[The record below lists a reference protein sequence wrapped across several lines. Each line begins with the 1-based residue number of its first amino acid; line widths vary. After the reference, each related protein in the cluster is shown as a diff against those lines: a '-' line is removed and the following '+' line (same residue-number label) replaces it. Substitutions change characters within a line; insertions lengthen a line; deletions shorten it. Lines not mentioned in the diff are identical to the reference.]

1 MSIIPHVQFSL
12 HRFLILCSG
21 FSSAKILDYTPAQII
36 TVVQGEVAVYN
47 DFVYLVHT
55 TNISDFEAMLKQSTD
70 TMCKFA
76 KPSLYR
82 DILNQQHEEISHIMK
97 TLQIPIRH
105 ARSIDFLGSA
115 LKFVAGTPDH
125 DDYSML
131 LTKQNIL
138 IDNNN
143 KQNKINS
150 ALQDRINEL
159 TNQINAINSKFTGN
173 YEIKLIEKI
182 PLFEYLANR
191 NNMIINYLNNIVLSI
206 VLAKSNLINP
216 LILDDI
222 ENLNKNENLPVSI
235 SNLLLVTKIKVLQN
249 SDVIHYIL
257 KVPKLS
263 QFCTFLNLYPVSHND
278 SIIKL
283 PVKNAAK
290 CENVTYPVTECV
302 KATTNNIC
310 RPIISDCLHD
320 LLNNDSASCAT
331 ENSHHL
337 PPIQVIDDGII
348 ILNDVYPTTIED
360 KQKVTIEGTI
370 LIEFAESIKI
380 NDTAF
385 NAKKNSIPLEAHPP
399 KIMSMTFLEHEN
411 KISLPF
417 LHKLNIENT
426 NQIQQMSENLE
437 THTTLW
443 WLNIIIVITIVIFII
458 LFCVYKSVMGR
469 KRSHISAEQMD
480 DIIAN
485 IGISKE
491 DV

>member
-1 MSIIPHVQFSL
+1 
-12 HRFLILCSG
+12 
-21 FSSAKILDYTPAQII
+21 
-36 TVVQGEVAVYN
+36 
-47 DFVYLVHT
+47 
-55 TNISDFEAMLKQSTD
+55 MLEQSTD
-70 TMCKFA
+70 TMFKFP
-76 KPSLYR
+76 KPSVYR
-82 DILNQQHEEISHIMK
+82 DILNQQHEEIVHILK
-97 TLQIPIRH
+97 TLQVPIRH
-105 ARSIDFLGSA
+105 VRSIDFLGSA

-125 DDYSML
+125 DDYTML

-138 IDNNN
+138 IENNN
-143 KQNKINS
+143 KQTKINS
-150 ALQDRINEL
+150 ALQDRINQL
-159 TNQINAINSKFTGN
+159 TDQINNINSRFSGN
-173 YEIKLIEKI
+173 NVINLIEKI

-191 NNMIINYLNNIVLSI
+191 NNMIINYLNNLVLSI

-216 LILDDI
+216 LILDDIDI

-263 QFCTFLNLYPVSHND
+263 QSCIFLNLYPVSHND
-278 SIIKL
+278 TIIKL
-283 PVKNAAK
+283 PVINAAK
-290 CENVTYPVTECV
+290 CDNVTYPVSECIKTTTE
-302 KATTNNIC
+302 NIC
-310 RPIISDCLHD
+310 QPVVSDCLHN

-360 KQKVTIEGTI
+360 KQKVTVEGTI
-370 LIEFAESIKI
+370 LIEFIESIKI
-380 NDTAF
+380 NDTMF

-399 KIMSMTFLEHEN
+399 KIMSMTFLDHEN

-426 NQIQQMSENLE
+426 NQIETMSENLA

-443 WLNIIIVITIVIFII
+443 WSNFVVIVAIVIFII
-458 LFCVYKSVMGR
+458 LFFIYKLVMKI
-469 KRSHISAEQMD
+469 KRGPKQSSLSAEQMAH
-480 DIIAN
+480 IMAN
-485 IGISKE
+485 IGVPNQ